1 MKEDYP
7 VFVKW
12 ELIVDWVLDRC
23 EKFPKNVRFTFS
35 SRISNFTLDVLELI
49 IDAIY
54 TKEKR
59 AILDKINL
67 IIEKLRVLFR
77 ISHKR
82 RFLSVTQ
89 YEFITRE
96 LNEAGRMIGGW
107 RKGLK

>member
-1 MKEDYP
+1 MKEEYP

-12 ELIVDWVLDRC
+12 ESIVDWVLDRC
-23 EKFPKNVRFTFS
+23 EKFPKNARFTVS
-35 SRISNFTLDVLELI
+35 NRIANFTLDVLGLI

-54 TKEKR
+54 TRKKR
-59 AILDKINL
+59 PLLDSINL

-82 RFLSVTQ
+82 KFLSVSQ

-107 RKGLK
+107 RRGLK